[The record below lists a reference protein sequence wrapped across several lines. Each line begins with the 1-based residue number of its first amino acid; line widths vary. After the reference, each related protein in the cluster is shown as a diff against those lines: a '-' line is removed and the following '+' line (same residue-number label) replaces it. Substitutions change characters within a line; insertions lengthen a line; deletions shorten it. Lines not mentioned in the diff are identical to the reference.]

1 MEILHLLPAA
11 LETLFSVYW
20 LNACHFCTVDVN
32 NKKKKEL
39 HRSHA
44 ETKACSHSRECEICG
59 SQKKKIQSSIFCCW
73 INIRLVMT
81 SLLNCYWAQGQTTPH
96 RCFCT
101 NFCQCFLLFLVI
113 DWLDF
118 LDNGTWHLL
127 WLKFVGKCIWA
138 LQWKVKCSYYW
149 IRRNTVNY
157 ELNRLHALKGEQYW
171 GTQRFMTI
179 FVRKVFKRV
188 GVLRY
193 ICLLISR
200 QNW

>member
-32 NKKKKEL
+32 NRKKENYTGVMRKQRPV
-39 HRSHA
+39 HTHVNVKYVA
-44 ETKACSHSRECEICG
+44 PK
-59 SQKKKIQSSIFCCW
+59 KKKIQSSIFCCW

-118 LDNGTWHLL
+118 IDNGTWHLL
-127 WLKFVGKCIWA
+127 WFEICGQVHLSMA
-138 LQWKVKCSYYW
+138 VKSQMQLLLDQEKYRKLW
-149 IRRNTVNY
+149 IEPSSHAQRR
-157 ELNRLHALKGEQYW
+157 A
-171 GTQRFMTI
+171 
-179 FVRKVFKRV
+179 
-188 GVLRY
+188 VLGY
-193 ICLLISR
+193 TKIYDHFC
-200 QNW
+200 